1 MSNSISSR
9 LQFIAEKHKR
19 NYNSEE
25 LYSELRQLENE
36 LKTEI
41 HSTEPESHPVPISE
55 VMDESLKRVLSPKGW
70 NEHNLLSGFL
80 ELDALTF
87 GFAKGELIVIGARPA
102 IGKTFFLINICR
114 NIAERGNATAFF
126 TMDLTKE
133 QLSYRFL
140 AIKSGLPAYRLLQA
154 NISETEKLIA
164 IKAAESFKNLPVY
177 IDDCAVSN
185 VFVLKEKIIAL
196 VKEKNVKIVF
206 VDYLQMISTNNKRI
220 SREAEISLVCRE
232 FKNLAKD
239 LDICIIVSSQLSRA
253 VEQRGG
259 CKRPQLSDLRESGA
273 IEQDADKVFFI
284 YRAEM
289 VGITVDENGNS
300 TEGVAEII
308 MAKNRNGRVGS
319 INLIF
324 DSQGRGFF
332 TAYDA
337 MSSLS
342 IDVNRLNDLN

>member
-1 MSNSISSR
+1 M
-9 LQFIAEKHKR
+9 
-19 NYNSEE
+19 
-25 LYSELRQLENE
+25 ENE

-41 HSTEPESHPVPISE
+41 HSTEPESHPTPISE

-70 NEHNLLSGFL
+70 NEHNLFSGFL
-80 ELDALTF
+80 ELDSITF

-102 IGKTFFLINICR
+102 IGKTFFLINICL
-114 NIAERGNATAFF
+114 NIAEMGNATAFF

-140 AIKSGLPAYRLLQA
+140 AIKSGLPAYQLLQA
-154 NISETEKLIA
+154 NISATEKLIA
-164 IKAAESFKNLPVY
+164 KKAAESFKNLPVY

-259 CKRPQLSDLRESGA
+259 RPQLSDLRESGA

-284 YRAEM
+284 YRPEM
-289 VGITVDENGNS
+289 AGITMDEDGNS
-300 TEGVAEII
+300 TEGMAEII

-319 INLIF
+319 VNLIF

-332 TAYDA
+332 TASDA

-342 IDVNRLNDLN
+342 IDANRLNDLN